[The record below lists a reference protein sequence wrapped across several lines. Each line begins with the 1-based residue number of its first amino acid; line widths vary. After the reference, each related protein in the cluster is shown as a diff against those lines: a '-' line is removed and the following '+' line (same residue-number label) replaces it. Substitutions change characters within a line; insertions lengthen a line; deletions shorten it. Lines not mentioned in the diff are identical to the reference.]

1 MRPPARPRAAPCQRT
16 PRRAGHDCGL
26 YLIAIAQALCGEALE
41 AAEGKPL
48 RAPAESPAAVL
59 ALTPAAVDKKRA
71 QMLGLVEAYAPPS
84 AG

>member
-1 MRPPARPRAAPCQRT
+1 MDAAPAAVAAEEAPDLSSFFSGMDFDLGKVAWKYGPAR
-16 PRRAGHDCGL
+16 
-26 YLIAIAQALCGEALE
+26 
-41 AAEGKPL
+41 
-48 RAPAESPAAVL
+48 AAVL